1 MGDRSIVKCSNR
13 ETGAFKGVTVVM
25 FFRPKRRRAML
36 LACISAALVNFG
48 ASAGEKVVI
57 AHRGA
62 SGYLPEHTL
71 EAYAMAH
78 AQGADYIEP
87 DLVLTKDGVF
97 ICLHDIHLGPTTDV
111 EVRFP
116 NRKRADG
123 HWYPADFSLAE
134 IKQLRVHERLP
145 DRFPK
150 DRSAFEVPTFEEM
163 IELIQGLNLTTG
175 REAGIYP
182 EIKAP
187 AWHEKEGL
195 PMEKAVL
202 DVLAKYG
209 YDGPDSKVFLQ
220 CFEAGPLKK
229 VRHEL
234 GSTIPTVMLVG
245 GGAAAK
251 QLMTEKGLDE
261 VATFA
266 NGIGPSKT
274 LIEANPEVVKWAHD
288 RNLKVHPYTFR
299 ADSYPTKKYESFA
312 AELEQFFRRYD
323 VDGLFTDFPDV
334 AVRFLEKMNT
344 REEAL

>member
-1 MGDRSIVKCSNR
+1 MHLRQSSRLFIV
-13 ETGAFKGVTVVM
+13 
-25 FFRPKRRRAML
+25 
-36 LACISAALVNFG
+36 LASTSTLLVNFG
-48 ASAGEKVVI
+48 ASADGKIVI

-87 DLVLTKDGVF
+87 DLVLTKDRVF

-111 EVRFP
+111 EQRFP
-116 NRKRADG
+116 KRKRADG
-123 HWYPADFSLAE
+123 HWYPADFMLAE
-134 IKQLRVHERLP
+134 IKQLRIHERLP
-145 DRFPK
+145 GRFPK
-150 DRSAFEVPTFEEM
+150 NQSAFEVPTFEEM
-163 IELIQGLNLTTG
+163 IELIQGLNHTTG

-187 AWHEKEGL
+187 AWHDKEGL

-209 YDGPDSKVFLQ
+209 YSGPDSKVFLQ
-220 CFEAGPLKK
+220 CFEAEPLKK
-229 VRHEL
+229 IRREL
-234 GSTIPTVMLVG
+234 GSSIPTVMLVG
-245 GGAAAK
+245 GGAAAR
-251 QLMTEKGLDE
+251 QLLSEKGLDQ
-261 VATFA
+261 VASFA

-288 RNLKVHPYTFR
+288 RGLKVHPYTFR
-299 ADSYPTKKYESFA
+299 ADDYPEKKYDSYA
-312 AELEQFFRRYD
+312 AELEQFFQQYD

-334 AVRFLEKMNT
+334 AVRYLAQN
-344 REEAL
+344 